1 MGKNDS
7 MDLALSCSATFF
19 SWRDRVWIAYHC
31 PAPTESCLVL
41 ALLAKRSEPLTTD
54 FATTPLTIIDLLA
67 MTAFIA
73 SPCHLGSRDRPSV
86 LNPQPTNTARPA
98 VHARHTNVKRQ

>member
-7 MDLALSCSATFF
+7 MDLALSCSATLF

-31 PAPTESCLVL
+31 PVPTDTGWELGFSDMRFKTLK
-41 ALLAKRSEPLTTD
+41 AD
-54 FATTPLTIIDLLA
+54 FVTTPPATFELLA

-73 SPCHLGSRDRPSV
+73 SPCHLGSRD
-86 LNPQPTNTARPA
+86 PTLSPESNTDL
-98 VHARHTNVKRQ
+98 